1 MLDNFFETD
10 PLLRKTA
17 LQAKKALLRET
28 NLTTILIPRNTLSYW
43 NNYSG
48 NFNQYTCLDCSPG
61 VGPRGGA
68 GGGER
73 EVEKK
78 GGGGRAKGGGGRV
91 AV

>member
-48 NFNQYTCLDCSPG
+48 NFDQYTCLDCSPG
-61 VGPRGGA
+61 VPPRGGA
-68 GGGER
+68 VGHVGG
-73 EVEKK
+73 VEKEGRGRRDG
-78 GGGGRAKGGGGRV
+78 GGGGRGGG
-91 AV
+91 